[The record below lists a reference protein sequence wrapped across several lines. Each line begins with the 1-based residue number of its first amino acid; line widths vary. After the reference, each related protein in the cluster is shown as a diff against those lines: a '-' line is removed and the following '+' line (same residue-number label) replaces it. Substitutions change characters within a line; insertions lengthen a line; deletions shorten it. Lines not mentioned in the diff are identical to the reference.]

1 MKYASSELT
10 TKYLRSRKIP
20 STACSGCGL
29 GMNHKIVV
37 QAIQELGL
45 KVEDIVWG
53 PRSAAQGGKPLPP
66 GKGMDSQ
73 APTVG
78 FTRLPEGSASHFLRK
93 SISSLLWAT
102 GMPLESV

>member
-37 QAIQELGL
+37 QAIAELGL
-45 KVEDIVWG
+45 KVETSCG
-53 PRSAAQGGKPLPP
+53 EHP
-66 GKGMDSQ
+66 
-73 APTVG
+73 
-78 FTRLPEGSASHFLRK
+78 
-93 SISSLLWAT
+93 
-102 GMPLESV
+102 